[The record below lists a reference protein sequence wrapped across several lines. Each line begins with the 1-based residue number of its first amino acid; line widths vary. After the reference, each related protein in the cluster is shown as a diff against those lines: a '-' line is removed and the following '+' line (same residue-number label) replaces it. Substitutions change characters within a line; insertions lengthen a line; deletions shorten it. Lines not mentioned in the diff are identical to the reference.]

1 MNLYEYHGKRLLAE
15 AGILIPPGE
24 IATTPEQAEEV
35 AARLGGERWMI
46 KAQVLSSGRA
56 RGSFVNTDWSQDLNL
71 AGGVHQVNNH
81 LEVHP
86 YVNAMLGN
94 TLKTVQTGEEGAVVE
109 RVYLEKVLDFER
121 ELSMAM
127 LVDAKLGKVVLLYSN
142 HGGSDIESVAAQVP
156 ESIYKLVIEDDAGA
170 TQAQLETL
178 AGNLNLTDKLA
189 DQAKQIVHKIHSLF
203 IGRDASL
210 IEINPLAVA
219 DGELIALDAKI
230 VLDDNAMFR
239 QLGNRY
245 LAQDEYRPDDR
256 LQASKHGFNYFRMD
270 GNIGCLAVGAGLS
283 MATIDAIKYL
293 DGKSANFLDL
303 PPDSKIARSRSAIEQ
318 ILGNPSADCLLINV
332 FGGGIMRCDTI
343 ADALLLIN
351 RSTPIRIPVVVRF
364 SGTNADLARRR
375 LKESMPQVFLAEN
388 MAQAAQKAVDIAAA
402 AGLKNKRLQQ
412 TKGIFLARR
421 LKMLLTGNKY
431 G

>member
-1 MNLYEYHGKRLLAE
+1 MNLYEYQSKRLLE
-15 AGILIPPGE
+15 GAGILIPPGE

-35 AARLGGERWMI
+35 ATRLGGERWMI

-56 RGSFVNTDWSQDLNL
+56 RGSFVNADRFPGLNPT
-71 AGGVHQVNNH
+71 GGVYQVNNH
-81 LEVHP
+81 LDVHP
-86 YVNAMLGN
+86 YANAMLGN
-94 TLKTVQTGEEGAVVE
+94 TLKAAQTGPAGAVVE
-109 RVYLEKVLDFER
+109 RVYLEKALEFER

-142 HGGSDIESVAAQVP
+142 HGGSDIESVAAQEP
-156 ESIYKLVIEDDAGA
+156 ESIYKLVIEEDTGA
-170 TQAQLETL
+170 TPAQLETL
-178 AGNLNLTDKLA
+178 TGNLNLTGKLA
-189 DQAKQIVHKIHSLF
+189 DQAKRIVHEIHGLF

-219 DGELIALDAKI
+219 GGALIALDSKI
-230 VLDDNAMFR
+230 ALDDNAMFR
-239 QLGNRY
+239 QRQNRY
-245 LAQDEYRPDDR
+245 LAQDTWRPDDR

-293 DGKSANFLDL
+293 DGESANFLDL

-318 ILGNPSADCLLINV
+318 VLNTPSVACLLINV

-351 RSTPIRIPVVVRF
+351 QSAPIRIPVVVRF
-364 SGTNADLARRR
+364 SGTNADLAKRR
-375 LKESMPQVFLAEN
+375 LRESMPQLFIAES
-388 MAQAAQKAVDIAAA
+388 MAQAAQKAVEIAAT
-402 AGLKNKRLQQ
+402 AGSIRKRLPQAE
-412 TKGIFLARR
+412 GHSLVRR
-421 LKMLLTGNKY
+421 LKTLLTGREY